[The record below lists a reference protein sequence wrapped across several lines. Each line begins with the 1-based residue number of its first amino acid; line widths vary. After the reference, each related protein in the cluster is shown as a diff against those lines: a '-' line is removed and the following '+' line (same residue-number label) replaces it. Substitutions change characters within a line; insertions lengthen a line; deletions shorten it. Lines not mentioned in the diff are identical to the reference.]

1 MCRKVLARHRL
12 LMMFPLDP
20 LYGRQS
26 GIPPRPKSAHERK
39 SPISVR
45 SKMASQ
51 GADISHQISAG
62 YWRNKSK
69 LDRISPDHHP
79 RPQWLRQFRHLLD
92 DLIDSSVLLHQRH
105 GYQENVAP
113 RRPDLIYQGAEIEL
127 HVYNPRP
134 PASTHQPQI
143 QDFDRQRVA
152 IAGRDGQENIILA
165 VSVENHRS

>member
-1 MCRKVLARHRL
+1 
-12 LMMFPLDP
+12 
-20 LYGRQS
+20 
-26 GIPPRPKSAHERK
+26 
-39 SPISVR
+39 
-45 SKMASQ
+45 MAGQ

-69 LDRISPDHHP
+69 LDRISPDHRP
-79 RPQWLRQFRHLLD
+79 RPQGLRQFRHLLD

-134 PASTHQPQI
+134 LALLTSHKSRILIASVWRLPGATV
-143 QDFDRQRVA
+143 R
-152 IAGRDGQENIILA
+152 II
-165 VSVENHRS
+165 SFSP